1 MKKTSDRV
9 IRVMT
14 REDFAKPQRGGV
26 FEVVGECVE
35 FADRLPAER
44 RPEPQRQNP
53 RQVDQEPGKTP
64 GPGAG
69 G

>member
-1 MKKTSDRV
+1 MKNKSDRV
-9 IRVMT
+9 IRVLT
-14 REDFAKPQRGGV
+14 PQEFAASQGGRV
-26 FEVVGECVE
+26 FEIFAECVE
-35 FADRLPAER
+35 VADRLPAER

-53 RQVDQEPGKTP
+53 RQVDQEPGQTS

>member
-1 MKKTSDRV
+1 MKKKTDRV
-9 IRVMT
+9 IRVVT
-14 REDFAKPQRGGV
+14 PEEIREMNRGLFDKLFAEGLRN
-26 FEVVGECVE
+26 
-35 FADRLPAER
+35 ADRLSAER

-53 RQVDQEPGKTP
+53 RQVDQEPGQTA